1 MSKKE
6 LKIEGKLGIPVVI
19 DYIEKIVQGLKY
31 GKVVI
36 KKELD
41 ALTLEPRSP
50 IKLILELKKKDKEE
64 KLEIKLKWQRNLV
77 KDEVLKISN

>member
-36 KKELD
+36 KKNLM
-41 ALTLEPRSP
+41 LLLLNLESQ
-50 IKLILELKKKDKEE
+50 L
-64 KLEIKLKWQRNLV
+64 NLF
-77 KDEVLKISN
+77 